1 MKKSIINLIIFIG
14 IISTV
19 ACAPEEGSLSVAIK
33 AGKTA
38 PVPGETVK
46 FTLEVEDVKNPATE
60 VSGNYYVY
68 NENKSQLAFQSFTG
82 NTFSYKFNGYGTY
95 TVKVIAKNK
104 KNYGTGSILITV
116 AQGEGGLTD
125 WTLASEGN
133 PNSFMAG
140 DPVTLVF
147 KNLKTQI
154 GEGAEL
160 DVHIQNQKTGDV
172 LQFSN
177 NVSDTVQF
185 VTGPT
190 DKGNYRV
197 VCVVTNSDGSSYT
210 VEDQLILMDPN
221 NPVEILVTATKNS
234 KEYEDTVFVSGS
246 AEHKLGAKLLSVKLV
261 RTARYG
267 REAGVYPLASLNK
280 DGGLKNSKEGTD
292 YITVTEIY
300 SYPPENETDNLFK
313 YDPQTCRFEFLDPM
327 NYYDENG
334 NVEEKGFKWSYAKWD
349 REVWKS
355 VLRKQYFSMK
365 DTLTVNYQ
373 IISVSETSPDE
384 EVTAETSGYPYLN
397 KVSLCQILFWYKDA
411 ALNRLWHMQCP
422 RWCWKRTSSW
432 LTSAQKYADEKGSGE
447 VAYSVSGTSGVGYIR
462 NYSDWDDVTIFT
474 NSNISTGALS
484 LSQNQRKSYNGSF
497 TVQTDLFGVLN
508 MEIKNISV
516 RDMVL
521 QYGMWTDGGAS
532 GTVEVRRDGSTD
544 TISTADLST
553 FMPKYSAGSWA
564 PTPGNGY
571 DNWDVTGAG
580 FNPLKDG
587 SLSWTMFNFKYP
599 PLKAPTTEGG
609 YSDIEYGNWGNRES
623 DWSFYY
629 MK

>member
-1 MKKSIINLIIFIG
+1 MKKGILNLIILIG
-14 IISTV
+14 IVSAV
-19 ACAPEEGSLSVAIK
+19 ACAPEEGTLSVAVK
-33 AGKTA
+33 ADKSA

-46 FTLEVEDVKNPATE
+46 FTLDVEDVKNPATE

-68 NENKSQLAFQSFTG
+68 NDKKSQLAFQSFTG
-82 NTFSYKFNGYGTY
+82 NAFSYKFEGYGTY

-104 KNYGTGSILITV
+104 KNYGTGSVLITV
-116 AQGEGGLTD
+116 AQKEGGITD

-147 KNLKTQI
+147 KNLKSQV
-154 GEGAEL
+154 GEGSEL
-160 DVHIQNQKTGDV
+160 DVHIQNQKTEEV
-172 LQFSN
+172 LQFSD
-177 NVSDTVQF
+177 NVTDTVQF
-185 VTGPT
+185 VSGPN

-197 VCVVTNSDGSSYT
+197 VCVITNADGSRYT
-210 VEDQLILMDPN
+210 VEDQMILMDPN

-246 AEHKLGAKLLSVKLV
+246 AEHKLGAALTSVKLI

-280 DGGLKNSKEGTD
+280 DGGLKSSKKGTD
-292 YITVTEIY
+292 YITITETY
-300 SYPPENETDNLFK
+300 SYPPENEADKLFK
-313 YDPQTCRFEFLDPM
+313 YDPNTCRFEFLDPM

-334 NVEEKGFKWSYAKWD
+334 NVEEKGFQWSYAKWD

-355 VLRKQYFSMK
+355 VLRKEYFSMK

-373 IISVSETSPDE
+373 IIAVSETSPDE
-384 EVTAETSGYPYLN
+384 EVAAETSGYPYLN

-422 RWCWKRTSSW
+422 RWCWKKTSSW

-462 NYSDWDDVTIFT
+462 NYSDWADVTIFT
-474 NSNISTGALS
+474 NANISTGSLS
-484 LSQNQRKSYNGSF
+484 LSSNNRKAYSGSF
-497 TVQTDLFGVLN
+497 TLQTDLYGVIN

-521 QYGMWTDGGAS
+521 QYGLWTDGGPS
-532 GTVEVRRDGSTD
+532 GTVEIKRNNAADTVST
-544 TISTADLST
+544 TDLLS
-553 FMPKYSAGSWA
+553 FMPTYAAGDWGIF
-564 PTPGNGY
+564 PGNGY
-571 DNWDVTGAG
+571 DEWDAKNCG
-580 FNPLKDG
+580 FDAIK
-587 SLSWTMFNFKYP
+587 SAMTWTLFNFKYP
-599 PLKAPTTEGG
+599 PLEESG
-609 YSDIEYGNWGNRES
+609 SIEQGNWGNRES

>member
-1 MKKSIINLIIFIG
+1 MIFTVLIMMVG
-14 IISTV
+14 
-19 ACAPEEGSLSVAIK
+19 CQGEKGSLSVAVK
-33 AGKTA
+33 AAKA
-38 PVPGETVK
+38 NPALGEKVK
-46 FTLEVEDVKNPATE
+46 FTVEVADTKTSKEI
-60 VSGNYYVY
+60 SGNWYVY
-68 NENKSQLAFQSFTG
+68 NSNNVQLACESFTG
-82 NTFSYKFNGYGTY
+82 NTFSYTFGSYDDF
-95 TVKVIAKNK
+95 TVKVVAKNK
-104 KNYGTGSILITV
+104 KNYGTGIVLVTV
-116 AQGEGGLTD
+116 ADTSGSLT
-125 WTLASEGN
+125 WNLASDSN
-133 PNSFMAG
+133 SNSFMAG
-140 DPVTLVF
+140 DPIVLSF
-147 KNLKTQI
+147 ENLKKLA
-154 GEGAEL
+154 GNGAEV
-160 DVHIQNQKTGDV
+160 DVHLINEDTGAIPFYQNNIGDQIQYM
-172 LQFSN
+172 S
-177 NVSDTVQF
+177 SM
-185 VTGPT
+185 T
-190 DKGNYRV
+190 DNGNYKI
-197 VCVVTNSDGSSYT
+197 VCVVKYPNGSRVA

-221 NPVEILVTATKNS
+221 NPIELLISASKND
-234 KEYEDTVFVSGS
+234 KNYEDTIYVSGS
-246 AEHKLGAKLLSVKLV
+246 ALHQLGVELTTGKLI
-261 RTARYG
+261 RTCYYG
-267 REAGVYPLASLNK
+267 KETGVYPLAGLNE
-280 DGGLKNSKEGTD
+280 DGGIK
-292 YITVTEIY
+292 
-300 SYPPENETDNLFK
+300 SYKSEDFIAIEEVYTPGDEVFK
-313 YDPQTCRFEFLDPM
+313 YDATTGKFEFIDPM

-334 NVEEKGFKWSYAKWD
+334 HVEESGFKWSYAKLD
-349 REVWKS
+349 REAWKAI
-355 VLRKQYFSMK
+355 VRKKYFN
-365 DTLTVNYQ
+365 LEQAV
-373 IISVSETSPDE
+373 SVSYKIVAASATQPD
-384 EVTAETSGYPYLN
+384 AEISSAVVKGYPYIN
-397 KVSLCQILFWYKDA
+397 KVSFCQILFWYKDA